1 MSREPRRLGV
11 LFDNKAA
18 EAAAQKLVE
27 EYGLVVDPASVV
39 REIGVGLQQRVEIL
53 KTLYRGADILI
64 LDEPTA
70 VLTPQETDEL
80 FAVIRRVVRE
90 LGMTVIIITHKLYE
104 VMAISD
110 RVGVMRKGRLIGVE
124 NTCDVDEK
132 KLASMMVGR
141 PVLYDRLEKTGEAG
155 AEQIRVS
162 GLTVCDDRGLVAVD
176 GLSLSVRA
184 GEVLGIAAIE
194 GNGQSELLE
203 AITGMRRVERGTVEV
218 CGQNVTGK
226 TAGEIRKVGLSHI
239 PEDRLATGVSRSA
252 SVTDNL
258 LMGKQRDKA
267 FSGFAF
273 HQRRSSIERYAEE
286 VYERFDIRGAG
297 IDTAVGSMSGGN
309 MQKVVVARE
318 FSFDSPVLIIAQPT
332 RGVDVGAIEFIHTR
346 IIEKRNAGCAILL
359 CSADLDEVFRLS
371 DRIITMY
378 EGRITGEFHTS
389 GITKEEIGWYSILFA
404 FLIGAGILAVSGFH
418 PLEAYGAMLSGAFD
432 SARHIGDFLE
442 YAMVLCVCGLACVL
456 GARVGIFNVGGE
468 GQLLLGAIFAAQV
481 GVWMDGQPR
490 FLVIVCAALAAMAV
504 GGLYAFL
511 PGVLKV
517 KVKVNEVITTIMLN
531 TIAAYLCQYLAKGP
545 WKNANKNMVA
555 ATEQLGAQYW
565 FGNVIPRSNLT
576 SAVFAAAVMA
586 FLVWYVMER
595 TSVGYEMRITG
606 ENPRFAFFSGL
617 RTDQIV
623 LLSMVVSGAM
633 CGLVGMFRVY
643 GVEHLYRD
651 SVSKDYYFEALMVA
665 MIAQYKPVTVI
676 LLSLFFAV
684 LKIGA
689 QGMELIGIPSQ
700 IYLIIQTVIIF
711 CMAAESGITRSL
723 TAAHARRRA
732 KRAAEER
739 LKEELKHG

>member
-1 MSREPRRLGV
+1 M
-11 LFDNKAA
+11 
-18 EAAAQKLVE
+18 
-27 EYGLVVDPASVV
+27 
-39 REIGVGLQQRVEIL
+39 
-53 KTLYRGADILI
+53 
-64 LDEPTA
+64 
-70 VLTPQETDEL
+70 
-80 FAVIRRVVRE
+80 
-90 LGMTVIIITHKLYE
+90 
-104 VMAISD
+104 
-110 RVGVMRKGRLIGVE
+110 
-124 NTCDVDEK
+124 
-132 KLASMMVGR
+132 
-141 PVLYDRLEKTGEAG
+141 
-155 AEQIRVS
+155 
-162 GLTVCDDRGLVAVD
+162 
-176 GLSLSVRA
+176 
-184 GEVLGIAAIE
+184 
-194 GNGQSELLE
+194 
-203 AITGMRRVERGTVEV
+203 
-218 CGQNVTGK
+218 
-226 TAGEIRKVGLSHI
+226 
-239 PEDRLATGVSRSA
+239 
-252 SVTDNL
+252 
-258 LMGKQRDKA
+258 
-267 FSGFAF
+267 
-273 HQRRSSIERYAEE
+273 
-286 VYERFDIRGAG
+286 
-297 IDTAVGSMSGGN
+297 
-309 MQKVVVARE
+309 
-318 FSFDSPVLIIAQPT
+318 
-332 RGVDVGAIEFIHTR
+332 
-346 IIEKRNAGCAILL
+346 
-359 CSADLDEVFRLS
+359 
-371 DRIITMY
+371 
-378 EGRITGEFHTS
+378 
-389 GITKEEIGWYSILFA
+389 
-404 FLIGAGILAVSGFH
+404 
-418 PLEAYGAMLSGAFD
+418 
-432 SARHIGDFLE
+432 
-442 YAMVLCVCGLACVL
+442 L

-576 SAVFAAAVMA
+576 SAVFAAAV
-586 FLVWYVMER
+586 
-595 TSVGYEMRITG
+595 I
-606 ENPRFAFFSGL
+606 AFFSGL

-723 TAAHARRRA
+723 TAAHERRRA

>member
-1 MSREPRRLGV
+1 M
-11 LFDNKAA
+11 
-18 EAAAQKLVE
+18 
-27 EYGLVVDPASVV
+27 
-39 REIGVGLQQRVEIL
+39 
-53 KTLYRGADILI
+53 
-64 LDEPTA
+64 
-70 VLTPQETDEL
+70 
-80 FAVIRRVVRE
+80 
-90 LGMTVIIITHKLYE
+90 
-104 VMAISD
+104 
-110 RVGVMRKGRLIGVE
+110 
-124 NTCDVDEK
+124 K
-132 KLASMMVGR
+132 KLA
-141 PVLYDRLEKTGEAG
+141 G
-155 AEQIRVS
+155 AVNCRY
-162 GLTVCDDRGLVAVD
+162 L
-176 GLSLSVRA
+176 LSL
-184 GEVLGIAAIE
+184 
-194 GNGQSELLE
+194 LL
-203 AITGMRRVERGTVEV
+203 
-218 CGQNVTGK
+218 
-226 TAGEIRKVGLSHI
+226 
-239 PEDRLATGVSRSA
+239 
-252 SVTDNL
+252 
-258 LMGKQRDKA
+258 
-267 FSGFAF
+267 
-273 HQRRSSIERYAEE
+273 
-286 VYERFDIRGAG
+286 
-297 IDTAVGSMSGGN
+297 
-309 MQKVVVARE
+309 
-318 FSFDSPVLIIAQPT
+318 
-332 RGVDVGAIEFIHTR
+332 
-346 IIEKRNAGCAILL
+346 
-359 CSADLDEVFRLS
+359 
-371 DRIITMY
+371 
-378 EGRITGEFHTS
+378 
-389 GITKEEIGWYSILFA
+389 SILFA

-468 GQLLLGAIFAAQV
+468 GQLLLGAIFAAQVGVWMDGQPRFLVIVCAALAAMAVGGLYAFLPGVLKVKVKVNEVITTIMLNTIAAYLCQYLAKGPWKNANKNMVAATEQLGAIFAAQV

-723 TAAHARRRA
+723 TAAHERRRA